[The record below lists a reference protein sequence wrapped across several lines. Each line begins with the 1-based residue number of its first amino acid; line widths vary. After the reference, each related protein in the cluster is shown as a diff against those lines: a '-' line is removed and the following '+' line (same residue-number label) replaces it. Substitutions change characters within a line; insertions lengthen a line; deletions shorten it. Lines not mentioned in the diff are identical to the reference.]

1 MSNVK
6 PPMDAIRVRQ
16 VHQREYRDTTG
27 FLERLRDVEI
37 AMSSRQVDPLI
48 QRLRTR
54 NLREWREARL
64 AALFCHGYG
73 LRMGHKTYLS
83 KGEFEDADCV
93 ARWTVGD
100 ETHFAPIQV
109 KEVAP
114 DDLNPRANIGD
125 VLKSLSRYSG
135 VEDLT
140 VLVHLNRRE
149 HFNLS
154 EVEIPTGLKIASLWV
169 LACTEP
175 NQSTWAIWGDLLD
188 RPTRSDF
195 AYPA

>member
-1 MSNVK
+1 
-6 PPMDAIRVRQ
+6 MDAIRIRQ
-16 VHQREYRDTTG
+16 VQQRQYTDPTE
-27 FLERLRDVEI
+27 FLKRLRDLEI
-37 AMSSRQVDPLI
+37 GMSYLHVDPLV

-54 NLREWREARL
+54 DLREWREARL

-100 ETHFAPIQV
+100 ETRFAPIQV

-114 DDLNPRANIGD
+114 DELNQNANIGD
-125 VLKSLSRYSG
+125 VLQSLSRYSG
-135 VEDLT
+135 VDDLT
-140 VLVHLNRRE
+140 VLVHLNRRD

-154 EVEIPTGLKIASLWV
+154 EVKIPTGLKIASLWV

-175 NQSTWAIWGDLLD
+175 NQSAWAVWGDILNC
-188 RPTRSDF
+188 PTRSDF